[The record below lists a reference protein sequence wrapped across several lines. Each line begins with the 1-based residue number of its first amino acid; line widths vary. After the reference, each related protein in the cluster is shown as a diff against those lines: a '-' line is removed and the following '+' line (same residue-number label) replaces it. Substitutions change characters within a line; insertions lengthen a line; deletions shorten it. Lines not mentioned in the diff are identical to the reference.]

1 MNEFINELTPD
12 MIPEGIMREIAEKIG
27 IENFIKLAELIGG
40 TTFYLPKA
48 DAILRPIRDQKIK
61 QDFNGYNHID
71 LAKKYNLSERWIRNI
86 CGEGFT
92 EGQITLFDSIEE
104 QEKSTA

>member
-12 MIPEGIMREIAEKIG
+12 MIPEGIMRDIAEEIG

-48 DAILRPIRDQKIK
+48 DTILRPIRDQKIK